1 MDMPRK
7 IANRYRVHEEIGR
20 GGMGVVYRALDEKFD
35 AEVAVKVLSTNMAS
49 AGAVSRLQREAKL
62 GNLLGRQ
69 DGLVRALDW
78 GRLKNGKH
86 YLVIDYVAGARDLD
100 LRQGPLELRVRRVCE
115 AAALVHKAHTAGVLH
130 RDVKP
135 ANFLLDNRG
144 KMHLTDFGIAK
155 RLDDPTAY
163 EDDYTD
169 DDANTVIEV
178 QVAPQLTGKNAGLGT
193 PFFMPPEQF
202 EDAANVDVR
211 ADVYALG
218 VMLFLA
224 LTGEYPFPGK
234 SPPEV
239 YKAVMQAR
247 YGPDGPPSVRDR
259 LRTVPAA
266 LDRIVARALAPNR
279 DERFATVAELLAALD
294 EANWEAG
301 LKGISPLGS
310 SGASDQ
316 ATLAVE
322 RTAPEFKPQPVK
334 SSEDTLSE
342 ENPETRPSDRCP
354 GCGHGPLRGDLCPSC
369 GADVIALRT
378 QSRLQLKRAEAEREA
393 RERALRERRQI
404 SGASI
409 DYGGFHIP
417 KIAWFVVGLMV
428 ISGVL
433 LNVDWSKAEPDAKPE
448 AAGTAP
454 ADPDPDEEP
463 VELVDADELTH
474 PEDLEGA
481 DAAAYELF
489 LLAHGSWLKWTS
501 YENATGRED
510 QVLAEVPELENFE
523 SYTLEDS
530 SGELPTTTCR
540 TRRYTFR
547 CSGNEPPEIY
557 ARIPAD

>member
-7 IANRYRVHEEIGR
+7 IANRYLLHEEIGR

-35 AEVAVKVLSTNMAS
+35 AEVAVKVLSSNMAS
-49 AGAVSRLQREAKL
+49 AGAVERLRREAKL

-86 YLVIDYVAGARDLD
+86 YLVIDYVPGAKDLD
-100 LRQGPLELRVRRVCE
+100 LRQGSLVSRVRRLHE
-115 AAALVHKAHTAGVLH
+115 AAELVHKAHSAGVLH
-130 RDVKP
+130 RDIKP
-135 ANFLLDNRG
+135 ANFLLDRAG
-144 KMHLTDFGIAK
+144 KLHLTDFGIAK
-155 RLDDPTAY
+155 RVDDSAADDPLDDEGDTQV
-163 EDDYTD
+163 
-169 DDANTVIEV
+169 DAKPG
-178 QVAPQLTGKNAGLGT
+178 PQLTGKNVGLGT

-202 EDAANVDVR
+202 EDAASVDAR

-247 YGPDGPPSVRDR
+247 YGSGDPPSVRDH
-259 LRTVPAA
+259 LRTIPAA

-279 DERFATVAELLAALD
+279 EERFATVAELLAALD
-294 EANWEAG
+294 AANWEAG

-310 SGASDQ
+310 AGASDQ
-316 ATLAVE
+316 ATLAAE
-322 RTAPEFKPQPVK
+322 RTAPDFQAPAPAPTAHQ
-334 SSEDTLSE
+334 
-342 ENPETRPSDRCP
+342 ETVDANRCP
-354 GCGHGPLRGDLCPSC
+354 GCGHTPLRGDLCPAC
-369 GADVIALRT
+369 GADVISLRT
-378 QSRLQLKRAEAEREA
+378 QSRLKFKRAEAERQA
-393 RERALRERRQI
+393 RAQRLQQRREV

-409 DYGGFHIP
+409 DYGGFQIP

-428 ISGVL
+428 VSGIL
-433 LNVDWSKAEPDAKPE
+433 LNVDWSKAEADAKPD
-448 AAGTAP
+448 ATDTATEN
-454 ADPDPDEEP
+454 PDETPDDGEP
-463 VELVDADELTH
+463 VELVDAEELTY

-481 DAAAYELF
+481 DARAFELF
-489 LLAHGSWLKWTS
+489 LLAHGSWLKWSS

-510 QVLAEVPELENFE
+510 EVLAEVPELESFE
-523 SYTLEDS
+523 SY
-530 SGELPTTTCR
+530 ELDDPDDGPATTTCR

-547 CSGNEPPEIY
+547 CRGDGAPEIR
-557 ARIPAD
+557 ARVPAD